1 MCFAHSMD
9 LSNPGIVYIL
19 LVIPTLFALAMIG
32 QGIYKMTREEEG
44 GIVAMGFGVICLV
57 LVGATYL
64 FFIR

>member
-1 MCFAHSMD
+1 MD

-19 LVIPTLFALAMIG
+19 LIIPTLFALAMTG
-32 QGIYKMTREEEG
+32 QGIYKMTRDEEG

>member
-1 MCFAHSMD
+1 MD
-9 LSNPGIVYIL
+9 LSNPGVVYIL
-19 LVIPTLFALAMIG
+19 LVIPTLFALVMTG

>member
-1 MCFAHSMD
+1 MD

-19 LVIPTLFALAMIG
+19 LVIPTLFALAMTG
-32 QGIYKMTREEEG
+32 QGIYKMMREEEG
-44 GIVAMGFGVICLV
+44 GIVAIGFGVICLV

>member
-1 MCFAHSMD
+1 MD